1 MEVEIRITKDEIKL
15 FIEALKLHEGDLDAQ
30 ERDISYLMSIFR
42 QRVYKKLSLGRT
54 RVDKFHM
61 KQLYF

>member
-1 MEVEIRITKDEIKL
+1 MEVEIRITKNEIKL

-30 ERDISYLMSIFR
+30 ERDISYIIFTLR
-42 QRVYKKLSLGRT
+42 QRVYKEISRGRT